1 MRLRLFAAMLLAPI
15 ALGGC
20 DRNPIGAG
28 APLVGRWDTEA
39 APFQGTAPNGST
51 NLLSREEWSFLDDG
65 TYSRSNL
72 LIDATTGRSWVMFAQ
87 VGSWRATD
95 GGLRL
100 VIREEFITI
109 DPAHTPDAPVL
120 VSVLPRAEH
129 ARYELG
135 DATLRIIPDCPL
147 GVYCVSARTLHR
159 AQTAF

>member
-1 MRLRLFAAMLLAPI
+1 MRLRLFAAMLLAPL

-39 APFQGTAPNGST
+39 TPFQGTAPNGST

-65 TYSRSNL
+65 TYSRSTM

-87 VGSWRATD
+87 VGSWRVTD
-95 GGLRL
+95 GDLRM
-100 VIREEFITI
+100 VIREEFITT

-120 VSVLPRAEH
+120 VPVLPRAER
-129 ARYELG
+129 ARYELE
-135 DATLRIIPDCPL
+135 DPTLRIIPDCPI
-147 GVYCVSARTLHR
+147 GVYCVNARTLHR
-159 AQTAF
+159 AQLAF